1 MIRERVLKSLLVVL
15 GLLFVAG
22 IYPLVRMQ
30 LTPSDQMLGSVYIT
44 LGVFLLLAARDPSAN
59 RSLISF
65 TAWSSLAHGG
75 MMAVQAFRDVI
86 PRIDLLRAVLPLVVI
101 GVAMILLAPPKMAEL
116 RTQKKWA

>member
-44 LGVFLLLAARDPSAN
+44 LGVFLLLAAREPSAN